1 MHEDQITQAIATART
16 IGRIRVLGRQPPE
29 TALPE
34 LARFLSPATPDQALS
49 EVIMAVRSFGGQATE
64 LLPEIEKLANN
75 HVDTGVRD
83 LARSAVKRIRAAA
96 EATGDSPC
104 PGR

>member
-49 EVIMAVRSFGGQATE
+49 EVIMAVRSFGARAGN
-64 LLPEIEKLANN
+64 LLPVIERLAND
-75 HVDTGVRD
+75 HADFGVRT
-83 LARSAVKRIRAAA
+83 LAKSTVKRIRAAPK
-96 EATGDSPC
+96 ATGDTP
-104 PGR
+104 P